1 MLLAGSAD
9 KESETM
15 RITLGMMTD
24 TALANIERN
33 QQRTSDLQNQI
44 TSGSRITKPSDDP
57 IGAARA
63 INFQQGLDQT
73 TQYLSNIDQASSWLQ
88 TTDGALSGV
97 NSVLIRARELAV
109 QAADGTL
116 SASDRTNVLQEVQQL
131 QQQVLD
137 QSQAK
142 Y

>member
-44 TSGSRITKPSDDP
+44 TSGSPYLFAGTRSDKP
-57 IGAARA
+57 G
-63 INFQQGLDQT
+63 
-73 TQYLSNIDQASSWLQ
+73 Y
-88 TTDGALSGV
+88 
-97 NSVLIRARELAV
+97 V
-109 QAADGTL
+109 QAAPSATTPAAYQGNQRAIQREISPSVSISVNVDAQAAFDPTFAALQTL
-116 SASDRTNVLQEVQQL
+116 ANGLSNNDIPTIQGSL
-131 QQQVLD
+131 
-137 QSQAK
+137 
-142 Y
+142 